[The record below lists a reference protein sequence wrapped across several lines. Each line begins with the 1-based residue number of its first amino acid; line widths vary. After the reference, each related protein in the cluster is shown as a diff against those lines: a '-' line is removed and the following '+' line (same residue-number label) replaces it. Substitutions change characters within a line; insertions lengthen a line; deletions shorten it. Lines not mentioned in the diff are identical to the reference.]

1 MMPSIGDRDPRRNT
15 LLRALP
21 AEEYARIERHLQVV
35 TFSAR
40 QAAYEANDPLTTV
53 YFPLT
58 GVLAL
63 VTLLEGGETL
73 AVASIGNEGFVG
85 HALVLSTGRMPHHVI
100 CKVSSTCAAIRAD
113 RLRDLLRVE
122 GRFQTLLL
130 RNTQAL
136 FNQVAQIAACNRV
149 HPVEQRLGRCFL
161 MMHDQ
166 TGMSEFPMTHEFL
179 AEMLGVRRA
188 SVTGAA
194 AALQRAGLI
203 RNARGHIVI
212 RNRAGLEAAVCEC
225 YRAIERQYERVLRAA

>member
-1 MMPSIGDRDPRRNT
+1 MPSTGDRDPRRNT
-15 LLRALP
+15 LLKALP
-21 AEEYARIERHLQVV
+21 AEEYVPLERHLQVV
-35 TFSAR
+35 AFPAK

-63 VTLLEGGETL
+63 VTLLEGGQTL

-85 HALVLSTGRMPHHVI
+85 HALVLGTGRMPYHVI
-100 CKVSSTCAAIRAD
+100 CKVASTCAAVRAD
-113 RLRDLLRVE
+113 TLRDLLRLE

-149 HPVEQRLGRCFL
+149 HPVEQRLARSFL
-161 MMHDQ
+161 MMHNQ
-166 TGMSEFPMTHEFL
+166 TGMSEFPVTHEFL
-179 AEMLGVRRA
+179 ADMLGVRRA
-188 SVTGAA
+188 SITGAA

-212 RNRAGLEAAVCEC
+212 RNRAGLEAAACEC
-225 YRAIERQYERVLRAA
+225 HRAIERQYERVLRAA

>member
-1 MMPSIGDRDPRRNT
+1 MPSIGDRDPRRNT

-21 AEEYARIERHLQVV
+21 ADEYARVERHLQVV
-35 TFSAR
+35 VLPAK

-85 HALVLSTGRMPHHVI
+85 HALVLGTGRMPHDVI
-100 CKVSSTCAAIRAD
+100 VKVASSAAAIRAD
-113 RLRDLLRVE
+113 RLRDLLGPE

-149 HPVEQRLGRCFL
+149 HPVEQRVARCL
-161 MMHDQ
+161 LLMHDQ
-166 TGMSEFPMTHEFL
+166 TGLSEFPMTHEFL
-179 AEMLGVRRA
+179 ADMLGVRRA
-188 SVTGAA
+188 SITAAA
-194 AALQRAGLI
+194 AALQRGGLI

-212 RNRAGLEAAVCEC
+212 RNRTGLESAACEC
-225 YRAIERQYERVLRAA
+225 YRAIARQYERVLRAA

>member
-1 MMPSIGDRDPRRNT
+1 MPSIGDRDPRRNT
-15 LLRALP
+15 LLRALS
-21 AEEYARIERHLQVV
+21 AEEYARVERHLQVV
-35 TFSAR
+35 VFPAR

-85 HALVLSTGRMPHHVI
+85 HALILGTTRMPYHVI
-100 CKVSSTCAAIRAD
+100 AKVASVCAAVRGD
-113 RLRDLLRVE
+113 TLRDLLRGD

-130 RNTQAL
+130 RNTHAL

-149 HPVEQRLGRCFL
+149 HAVEQRLARCFL
-161 MMHDQ
+161 LMHDQ
-166 TGMSEFPMTHEFL
+166 TGSSEFAMTHEFL
-179 AEMLGVRRA
+179 SEMLGVRRA

-212 RNRAGLEAAVCEC
+212 RNRAGLEAAACEC

>member
-1 MMPSIGDRDPRRNT
+1 M
-15 LLRALP
+15 ALP
-21 AEEYARIERHLQVV
+21 AK
-35 TFSAR
+35 

-85 HALVLSTGRMPHHVI
+85 HALVLGTGRMPHDVI
-100 CKVSSTCAAIRAD
+100 VKVASSAAAIRAD
-113 RLRDLLRVE
+113 RLRDVLGPE

-149 HPVEQRLGRCFL
+149 HPVEQRLARCL
-161 MMHDQ
+161 LLMHDQ
-166 TGMSEFPMTHEFL
+166 TGLSGFPMTHEFL
-179 AEMLGVRRA
+179 ADMLGVRRA
-188 SVTGAA
+188 SITAAA
-194 AALQRAGLI
+194 AALQRGALI

-212 RNRAGLEAAVCEC
+212 RNRTGLEVAACEC
-225 YRAIERQYERVLRAA
+225 YRAIARQYERVLRAA

>member
-1 MMPSIGDRDPRRNT
+1 MPSIGDRDPRRNT
-15 LLRALP
+15 LLKALP
-21 AEEYARIERHLQVV
+21 ADEYARLERHLQVV
-35 TFSAR
+35 AFPAK

-63 VTLLEGGETL
+63 VTLLEGGQTL

-85 HALVLSTGRMPHHVI
+85 HALVLGSSRMPHHVI
-100 CKVSSTCAAIRAD
+100 CKLASTCAGVRAD
-113 RLRDLLRVE
+113 TLRELLRQE
-122 GRFQTLLL
+122 GRLQTLLL

-149 HPVEQRLGRCFL
+149 HAVEQRLARCFL

-166 TGMSEFPMTHEFL
+166 TGLSEFPVTHEFL
-179 AEMLGVRRA
+179 GEMLGVRRA
-188 SVTGAA
+188 SITGAA
-194 AALQRAGLI
+194 AGLQRAGLL

-212 RNRAGLEAAVCEC
+212 RNRAGLEAAACEC
-225 YRAIERQYERVLRAA
+225 HRAIERQYDRVLKAA

>member
-1 MMPSIGDRDPRRNT
+1 MPSIGDRDPRRNT

-21 AEEYARIERHLQVV
+21 ADDYGRVERHLQVV
-35 TFSAR
+35 AFPAK

-63 VTLLEGGETL
+63 VTLLEGGQTL
-73 AVASIGNEGFVG
+73 AVASIGSEGFVG
-85 HALVLSTGRMPHHVI
+85 HALVLGTSRMPHHVI
-100 CKVSSTCAAIRAD
+100 CKVASTCAALRAD
-113 RLRDLLRVE
+113 TLRDLLRGE
-122 GRFQTLLL
+122 SRLQTLLL

-149 HPVEQRLGRCFL
+149 HPIEQRLARCFL
-161 MMHDQ
+161 MMLSQ
-166 TGMSEFPMTHEFL
+166 TGISEFPVTHEFL

-194 AALQRAGLI
+194 SALQRAGLI
-203 RNARGHIVI
+203 RNARGRIVI
-212 RNRAGLEAAVCEC
+212 RNRAGLETAACEC
-225 YRAIERQYERVLRAA
+225 HRAIERQYERVLRAA

>member
-1 MMPSIGDRDPRRNT
+1 MPSMGDRDPRRNT
-15 LLRALP
+15 LLKALA

-35 TFSAR
+35 AFPAR

-53 YFPLT
+53 WFPLT
-58 GVLAL
+58 GVLGL
-63 VTLLEGGETL
+63 VILLEGGQTL

-85 HALVLSTGRMPHHVI
+85 HAFVLGSGRMPYHVL
-100 CKVSSTCAAIRAD
+100 CKVASTCAAVRAD
-113 RLRDLLRVE
+113 TLRDLLRVD
-122 GRFQTLLL
+122 GRLQTLLL

-149 HPVEQRLGRCFL
+149 HAVEQRLARCLL

-166 TGMSEFPMTHEFL
+166 TGMTEFPMTHEFL

-188 SVTGAA
+188 SITGAA
-194 AALQRAGLI
+194 SGLQAGGSI
-203 RNARGHIVI
+203 RSARGRIVI
-212 RNRAGLEAAVCEC
+212 RNRTGLETVACEC